1 MMFVGGFV
9 SGPVSVSAS
18 VPGSIMEPR
27 EHWSPETGVRAES
40 SECPLPNWSNW
51 SGLLRA
57 HQRLTAWGIV
67 AESSAGTGTG
77 TGTGTGIGNGNGNRI
92 LIGSGAKVKLTIL
105 TTGGTID
112 KTYDEYAGSLSN
124 IGSVLDDILRSLR
137 LPDVFIRHVAVMHKD
152 SLDITEDDRRR
163 ILNAVLEA
171 IPNSDAIIV
180 LHGTDT
186 LSKTGEVLHTGLAD
200 LDVPVIMTGAMRPYE
215 FRDSDALQNVTE
227 AMLAARLLE
236 PGVYVIMHNRVLEFP
251 GVVKDRQAGEFKC
264 IGENSKTLEGA
275 P

>member
-1 MMFVGGFV
+1 
-9 SGPVSVSAS
+9 
-18 VPGSIMEPR
+18 
-27 EHWSPETGVRAES
+27 
-40 SECPLPNWSNW
+40 
-51 SGLLRA
+51 
-57 HQRLTAWGIV
+57 
-67 AESSAGTGTG
+67 
-77 TGTGTGIGNGNGNRI
+77 
-92 LIGSGAKVKLTIL
+92 VKLTIL

-124 IGSVLDDILRSLR
+124 VGSVLDDILRTLR

-163 ILNAVLEA
+163 ILDAVRGA
-171 IPNSDAIIV
+171 IPSSDAVIV

-186 LSKTGEVLHTGLAD
+186 LSRTGEFLHAGLAD
-200 LDVPVIMTGAMRPYE
+200 LDIPIIMSGAMRPYE

-236 PGVYVIMHNRVLEFP
+236 PGVYVVMHNRVLEFP

-264 IGENSKTLEGA
+264 VNDK
-275 P
+275 